1 MQFTLPFTAG
11 LVFSLA
17 SSALGS
23 SHRVPLGSR
32 DHHALTERAAT
43 FTPTAPGPGDVY
55 KVDTPI
61 PIQWQPDTSGSSKW
75 KSTTIRLMTGANLN
89 MSQLTVVGV
98 IDGTDASTTSLSW
111 TAPAVDPYSAIYFF
125 QFDHGGDSQLEPQWT
140 TRFSI
145 ADADGQTTTPPNANQ
160 PGSKDGIAWGVGRL
174 ASGSGSGSSSDA
186 NSTDS
191 SSSTTAT
198 TPLSQTAS
206 STADDTTKSQTTS
219 SSSSASKTSS
229 SSTSTPSSTTPSN
242 AAAPRL
248 LSQPVGMAL
257 AGAGIGLAAAF
268 IL

>member
-75 KSTTIRLMTGANLN
+75 N
-89 MSQLTVVGV
+89 QLTVVGV